1 MAHPHSAHIKTL
13 AVSLSVL
20 VLASCLCAPPVQ
32 ATPSPITESGEV
44 LRPADLSQSDR
55 ESLRKL
61 RLDDPVIHTQSK
73 AGYTAVWDA
82 DAWAI
87 FESLESNKAG
97 VSAKFSAGVFSGY
110 FGQIQKVN
118 NYVEWYSSDSCYSQ
132 PPNALYEHTLRST
145 LRQNGGPMGWLMLD
159 VSTAV
164 ATYAPYSQ
172 ALTAW
177 HRKYCT
183 HGYSHRFDQVVRPRV
198 HSVDFGP
205 FVSGTTTLSCEVA

>member
-97 VSAKFSAGVFSGY
+97 VSAKFSAGVCSGY

-132 PPNALYEHTLRST
+132 PPNALYEHTLKHSAAERRADG
-145 LRQNGGPMGWLMLD
+145 L
-159 VSTAV
+159 A
-164 ATYAPYSQ
+164 YA
-172 ALTAW
+172 
-177 HRKYCT
+177 
-183 HGYSHRFDQVVRPRV
+183 
-198 HSVDFGP
+198 
-205 FVSGTTTLSCEVA
+205 